1 MAIKHSYEYVKNYIE
16 NFGYILLSKEYIDNK
31 TPLLLK
37 CKQGH
42 IFKISFNHFQQYK
55 IERYPYCNGSKFTY
69 EYVKNYIENFGYI
82 LLSEEY
88 IDANKKI
95 KIMCNKGHVYEA
107 TFSQFKH
114 QNQRCPYCSGNAK
127 LTYEY
132 VKDYIE
138 SFGYT
143 LLSKEYINSNTHLLV
158 RCECGHEYFVTF
170 SNFKRGR
177 RCNECNKIKWN
188 KEKIIEY
195 IINQTKFEFVEFVK
209 YKKSLSIIKL
219 KCFYGHEFIC
229 KFNKIKYGKTGCPI
243 CKESKGERKIENF
256 LTKYNIIYKKQYRNE
271 KCKNK
276 NTLPFDFYLTNLN
289 AMIEFDG
296 IQHFEAVEYFG
307 GYEKLL
313 ETRFNDEIKN
323 QYCKDNDIKLIRIP
337 YYNYDKIED
346 ILEKELK
353 VK

>member
-16 NFGYILLSKEYIDNK
+16 NFGYILLN
-31 TPLLLK
+31 
-37 CKQGH
+37 
-42 IFKISFNHFQQYK
+42 
-55 IERYPYCNGSKFTY
+55 
-69 EYVKNYIENFGYI
+69 
-82 LLSEEY
+82 EEY
-88 IDANKKI
+88 IDTNKKI
-95 KIMCNKGHVYEA
+95 KIMCNKGHIYEA

-127 LTYEY
+127 FTYEY

-143 LLSKEYINSNTHLLV
+143 LLSKQYINSKTHLLV

-170 SNFKRGR
+170 SNFKKGR
-177 RCNECNKIKWN
+177 KCNECNKIKWN
-188 KEKIIEY
+188 KEKITEY
-195 IINQTKFEFVEFVK
+195 ITNQTKFKFVEFVK

-219 KCFYGHEFIC
+219 KCPHGHEFVC
-229 KFNKIKYGKTGCPI
+229 KFNNIKYGKTGCPI
-243 CKESKGERKIENF
+243 CKESKGEREIENF
-256 LTKYNIIYKKQYRNE
+256 LIKYNIIYKKQYRNE

-289 AMIEFDG
+289 VMIEFDG
-296 IQHFEAVEYFG
+296 VQHFETVEYFG

-313 ETRFNDEIKN
+313 ETRFNDELKN

>member
-1 MAIKHSYEYVKNYIE
+1 MAVKHS
-16 NFGYILLSKEYIDNK
+16 
-31 TPLLLK
+31 
-37 CKQGH
+37 
-42 IFKISFNHFQQYK
+42 
-55 IERYPYCNGSKFTY
+55 Y

-95 KIMCNKGHVYEA
+95 KIMCNKGHIYEA
-107 TFSQFKH
+107 TFSQFKY

-127 LTYEY
+127 FTYEY

-143 LLSKEYINSNTHLLV
+143 LLSKEYVNSKTHLLV
-158 RCECGHEYFVTF
+158 RCECGHEYLVTF
-170 SNFKRGR
+170 SNFKKGR
-177 RCNECNKIKWN
+177 RCNECNKTKWN

-195 IINQTKFEFVEFVK
+195 ITEQTKFEFIEFIK
-209 YKKSLSIIKL
+209 YNKSLSVIKL
-219 KCFYGHEFIC
+219 KCSHGHEFIC
-229 KFNKIKYGKTGCPI
+229 KFNSIKYGKTGCPT
-243 CKESKGERKIENF
+243 CKESKGERRIEEF
-256 LTKYNIIYKKQYRNE
+256 LIKYNIIYKKQYRD
-271 KCKNK
+271 KRCKNK
-276 NTLPFDFYLTNLN
+276 NTLPFDFYLTDLN
-289 AMIEFDG
+289 TIIEFDG

-323 QYCKDNDIKLIRIP
+323 QHCKDNDIKLIRIP
-337 YYNYDKIED
+337 YYNYDKIEN